1 MYWISPSEV
10 LKLPLPHIRSN
21 GICYNANVTEK
32 EKIQLIRSC
41 MLFSELEEE
50 DLMHIAAVVREKV
63 LPAKTVFIEEG
74 TPGEEAYIVYKGLT
88 KVYRMTEEGKEVQIA
103 LRSSGEIIGELAI
116 LDAGPRSAHVATLQ
130 ETHVLVISKKELEQ
144 VVHKRPS
151 VALGVIRNLAKRIR
165 ENTSTMQ
172 SMSSVQLNQR
182 MLSLLITLRGYFSN
196 QEITMSHEELA
207 QLIGA
212 TRPRVTEALHTLAA
226 QKKIVMSHK
235 KITIVT

>member
-1 MYWISPSEV
+1 M
-10 LKLPLPHIRSN
+10 
-21 GICYNANVTEK
+21 TEK

-41 MLFSELEEE
+41 LLFSELSEE
-50 DLMHIAAVVREKV
+50 DLVHIAAVAREKI
-63 LPAKTVFIEEG
+63 LPSKTVFIEEG
-74 TPGEEAYIVYKGLT
+74 TPGEEAYIISKGLT

-103 LRSSGEIIGELAI
+103 LRAVGEIIGELSL
-116 LDAGPRSAHVATLQ
+116 LDDGLRSAHVATLQ
-130 ETHVLVISKKELEQ
+130 DTHVLVVSKKELQ
-144 VVHKRPS
+144 AVVHKHPS

-172 SMSSVQLNQR
+172 SLSSVQLNQR
-182 MLSLLITLRGYFSN
+182 MLSLLITLRGYFAN

-212 TRPRVTEALHTLAA
+212 TRPRVTEALHTLAE
-226 QKKIVMSHK
+226 QKKIVLSHK